1 MNRFE
6 FAILAATM
14 FISMLGF
21 GFIVPLLP
29 IYADTLGANSVQ
41 LGLIVASS
49 SFSNL
54 LCLPFMGPLSDR
66 FGRKGFLLCGLL
78 ILGCAFLGL
87 AWVKDIEHLILL
99 RCIQGIAM
107 SMHLPVAQ
115 AYLGDLT
122 PVGEEGRW
130 MGYLNAI
137 LFGGVGAGPFFGGM
151 MNDLFGFQS
160 VFLISALLLFLSFL
174 LTLIFL
180 KGGKQRQQRARRSV
194 SLGLLWRNKTLRAVV
209 ILQMGSGM
217 MTGVSMAFLPVLATV
232 KLGLSTTLV
241 GLILASR
248 TPISMLQTV
257 SGRFADTHNRKI
269 QMTAGSLTSA
279 IALVLITFCG
289 SFWTLLASFTLLA
302 LGTVMLQPAS
312 SAYMLE
318 EGRRSGMGA
327 MMSMLLMSMQLGA
340 SLGPVAMGRVADAFG
355 QPAAFHSAAA
365 INGVALLAF
374 LWMMRGNSGRKA
386 QNPSTAP
393 AP

>member
-6 FAILAATM
+6 FAILASTM

-29 IYADTLGANSVQ
+29 IYADTLGATSIQ
-41 LGLIVASS
+41 LGLVVASS

-54 LCLPFMGPLSDR
+54 VCLPFMGPLSDR
-66 FGRKGFLLCGLL
+66 FGRKIFLLLGLL
-78 ILGCAFLGL
+78 MLGFAFLGL

-99 RCIQGIAM
+99 RCVQGIAM

-137 LFGGVGAGPFFGGM
+137 LFSGVGAGPFFGGM

-160 VFLISALLLFLSFL
+160 VFIISALLLFLSFF
-174 LTLIFL
+174 LTLAFL
-180 KGGKQRQQRARRSV
+180 KGGKQRQRQAHAGFSLSLLRRNAV
-194 SLGLLWRNKTLRAVV
+194 LRAVV

-217 MTGVSMAFLPVLATV
+217 MTAVSMTFLPVLATV

-248 TPISMLQTV
+248 TPVSLLQTV
-257 SGRFADTHNRKI
+257 SGRFADTHNRKV
-269 QMTAGSLTSA
+269 QMTAGSLTSS
-279 IALVLITFCG
+279 IALVLITLCG
-289 SFWTLLASFTLLA
+289 SFWTLLLAFTLLA

-327 MMSMLLMSMQLGA
+327 MMSMLLMSMQIGA
-340 SLGPVAMGRVADAFG
+340 SLGPVAMGQVADAFG
-355 QPAAFHSAAA
+355 QAAAFHAAA
-365 INGVALLAF
+365 GLNIVVVIAF
-374 LWMMRGNSGRKA
+374 LWMMRGTRPPGSPNLL
-386 QNPSTAP
+386 
-393 AP
+393 